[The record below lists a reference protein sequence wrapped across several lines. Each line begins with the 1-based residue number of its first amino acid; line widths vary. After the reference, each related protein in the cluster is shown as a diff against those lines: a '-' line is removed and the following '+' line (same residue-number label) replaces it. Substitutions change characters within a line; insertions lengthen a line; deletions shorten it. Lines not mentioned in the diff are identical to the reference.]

1 MDKLKELAS
10 ITTKCLNLIEE
21 LKELSLI
28 LENTAGIDVIGKSI
42 EEDIKVAQLSI
53 KTENIDL
60 INTAVKT
67 MEYTINV
74 LKD

>member
-1 MDKLKELAS
+1 MNKLKELAS